1 MTMNMPWKM
10 SHDYE
15 FVVVNFYKLQNLV
28 LVVVL
33 KS

>member
-1 MTMNMPWKM
+1 MTMNMLGNM

-15 FVVVNFYKLQNLV
+15 FIVVNFYKLQNLV